1 MRRAGCGQARLD
13 SPAARALAF
22 ERGKGSIAM
31 PARKTWLEVSLNGPW
46 TRRVQPGIPIAVEDI
61 VAQAIA
67 CVHAG
72 AAIVHVHAYDEAT
85 GRQNDDPD
93 LYAAIIAGVRAEVD
107 AIVYP
112 RIPLAASG
120 DAPAK
125 PAPRERYAAIAALAE
140 RGLVE
145 WAVVDPGTVN
155 LARFDAIAGD
165 REGFVYL
172 NPESDIR
179 AGLALAARHRFHPAY
194 ACYEAGFVRL
204 GAALARR
211 YPAAPKAIYRLMFS
225 DAFAFGFP
233 PEPFALDAY
242 RKLLEREAPRA
253 PWMSASASRTRRSA
267 RRSAISIGSPAPGMR
282 SRRPAALSPARPR
295 CGPRWPRARRRPSP
309 ALAPRSA
316 GRDAAGAPSARRT
329 AAARSSRGR
338 DRSSS

>member
-1 MRRAGCGQARLD
+1 
-13 SPAARALAF
+13 
-22 ERGKGSIAM
+22 M

-112 RIPLAASG
+112 TIPLAASG

-140 RGLVE
+140 RGLLE

-233 PEPFALDAY
+233 PEAFALDAY

-253 PWMSASASRTRRSA
+253 PWMIGGLGGDLLPLVPAAVEAGGHVRVGLEDAPFGSPLGNLDWVARAGDAIAAAGGALASAAEVR
-267 RRSAISIGSPAPGMR
+267 
-282 SRRPAALSPARPR
+282 AAL
-295 CGPRWPRARRRPSP
+295 
-309 ALAPRSA
+309 
-316 GRDAAGAPSARRT
+316 AAG
-329 AAARSSRGR
+329 
-338 DRSSS
+338 

>member
-1 MRRAGCGQARLD
+1 
-13 SPAARALAF
+13 
-22 ERGKGSIAM
+22 M

-112 RIPLAASG
+112 TIPLAASG

-140 RGLVE
+140 RGLLE

-253 PWMSASASRTRRSA
+253 PWMIGGLGVDLLPLVPAAVEAGGHVRVGLEDAPFGSPLGNLDWVARAGDAIAAAGGALASAAEVR
-267 RRSAISIGSPAPGMR
+267 
-282 SRRPAALSPARPR
+282 AAL
-295 CGPRWPRARRRPSP
+295 
-309 ALAPRSA
+309 
-316 GRDAAGAPSARRT
+316 AAG
-329 AAARSSRGR
+329 
-338 DRSSS
+338 